1 MSLVIVGCGGHARSV
16 ACSFMKYSNEN
27 IVFLDENAKPNEEI
41 FGFPVIND
49 YEITEQDQYFVAIGD
64 NEKRR
69 LFLDSFRHKG
79 RLISIVDCEV
89 HVSQNAKIGA
99 GCFVGSGAYVG
110 PYAEIGVGT
119 IINTGAIVEHEVIV
133 GSNSHVAPAAT
144 ICGRTKVGNNVM
156 IGAGSTVI
164 DSIEICDNVT
174 VGAGS
179 TVVHD
184 ILNPGT
190 YVGVPAHMVNNDFEK
205 KRDDR

>member
-16 ACSFMKYSNEN
+16 ACSFMKYCNEN

-49 YEITEQDQYFVAIGD
+49 YEIMEQDQYFVAIGD

-69 LFLDSFRHKG
+69 RLLDSLRHKG
-79 RLISIVDCEV
+79 RLISIVDCEAN
-89 HVSQNAKIGA
+89 VSQNAKIGA

-110 PYAEIGVGT
+110 PYAEIGVGA
-119 IINTGAIVEHEVIV
+119 IINTGAIVEHETIV
-133 GSNSHVAPAAT
+133 GCNSHLAPAVT

-164 DSIEICDNVT
+164 DSIEICDNVI

-179 TVVHD
+179 TIVHD
-184 ILNPGT
+184 IMNPGT
-190 YVGVPAHMVNNDFEK
+190 YVGSPVRK
-205 KRDDR
+205 IR